1 MFDKS
6 YLAPAHFEFVIVSDS
21 HFILDP
27 EPYAIEFDSV
37 REWSQRAE
45 WALKL
50 AVSLESDFVLHLGDL
65 AEENPAREN
74 YLEVRHRARAQ
85 MQRDGIDPYWV
96 AGNMDIGDK
105 PDATMW
111 TDWVSERTL
120 AIWEQHHSKSWYSF
134 DHGGVHFVV
143 LNSQIINGSLSQAAE
158 QHTWFEQDLDEHVGE
173 RIIVFLH
180 MPPFFVDED
189 EPDKGF
195 YNSLDEPGRSWL
207 TGLMR
212 QHRVEL
218 LFSGHTHFRAFNRI
232 DGTRFYV
239 APSTTTSRAGFS
251 EAFSVAPAPE
261 QGRNDK
267 AKLGFF
273 LVRVNEA
280 DTRIHFIRT
289 HGETGP
295 AKTET
300 GWSRFLTRTSP
311 DLAGSP
317 VGIFLRTPLAHQA
330 AGAVA
335 WPSLLR
341 QRVRDDH
348 PFLSCLELGA
358 RHVRVP
364 ASDLD
369 DELQIKRLALLRA
382 EGVEVTVFWLWSER
396 LNLYECVEG
405 HAEHFDAIELKTPG
419 SLWPSDH
426 CVRELARSASHFGKP
441 VTLTPVLPREKTG
454 GKYHPRTRI
463 GYHTNE
469 LSELDLR
476 LTKIGVQL
484 DRVLIHIDEGTGPWD
499 TLCTPGKLLP
509 LTSVASLDFV
519 APAHQVAEAVFAS
532 ATYPGCR
539 LFIDPYV
546 DLDRTNDA
554 VHGLLDRLS
563 NPRPAFHCARMLNT
577 ILFAEPT
584 QLSPCDVQV
593 AGPDRVLGLAG
604 EGRRLWLLLPDGS
617 TVDDRSFAGIDL
629 EGPVSIFD
637 LEKALSR
644 RYVSS
649 EREMGA
655 AVADVRGPCLISSTG
670 LPST

>member
-6 YLAPAHFEFVIVSDS
+6 YLTAARFEFVVVSDS

-27 EPYAIEFDSV
+27 EPYAIEFESV
-37 REWSQRAE
+37 REWSQRAA

-50 AVSLESDFVLHLGDL
+50 AASLQSDFILHLGDL

-74 YLEVRHRARAQ
+74 FLEVRSRARAQ

-111 TDWVSERTL
+111 TDWVSEQTL
-120 AIWEQHHSKSWYSF
+120 ELWEKHHSKSWYSF

-143 LNSQIINGSLSQAAE
+143 LNSQIINGSLPQAAE
-158 QHTWFEQDLDEHVGE
+158 QHAWFEQDLDEHVGE
-173 RIIVFLH
+173 RIIAFLH

-195 YNSLDEPGRSWL
+195 YNSLDEPGRRWL

-218 LFSGHTHFRAFNRI
+218 LFSGHTHFRVFNRI
-232 DGTRFYV
+232 DDTRFYV

-280 DTRIHFIRT
+280 DARINFIRT

-295 AKTET
+295 AQTQS
-300 GWSRFLTRTSP
+300 GWSRLLTRTSP

-317 VGIFLRTPLAHQA
+317 VGLFLRTPLAHQS
-330 AGAVA
+330 AGAIA

-364 ASDLD
+364 SSDLE
-369 DELQIKRLALLRA
+369 DELQKIRLALLRA

-396 LNLYECVEG
+396 LNLYACVEE
-405 HAEHFDAIELKTPG
+405 HAERFDAIELQMPG

-426 CVRELARSASHFGKP
+426 CARELARCASHTGKP

-463 GYHTNE
+463 GYHTHE
-469 LSELDLR
+469 LAELHRR
-476 LTKIGVQL
+476 LAGIDVQL
-484 DRVLIHIDEGTGPWD
+484 DRALIHIDETIGPWD
-499 TLCTPGKLLP
+499 ALHRLGTVWPF
-509 LTSVASLDFV
+509 TSVASFDFV

-532 ATYPGCR
+532 ASYPGCR

-563 NPRPAFHCARMLNT
+563 NPRPAFHCARTLNT
-577 ILFAEPT
+577 ILFAEPCE
-584 QLSPCDVQV
+584 LSPCESPL
-593 AGPDRVLGLAG
+593 AGPDRVFGLAG
-604 EGRRLWLLLPDGS
+604 EERRFWLILPAAGQ
-617 TVDDRSFAGIDL
+617 VDPRSIAEIELG
-629 EGPVSIFD
+629 GCKSIFD
-637 LEKALSR
+637 LEGARSR
-644 RYVSS
+644 HDASG
-649 EREMGA
+649 EREIGEA
-655 AVADVRGPCLISSTG
+655 LADVRGPCLISCTD